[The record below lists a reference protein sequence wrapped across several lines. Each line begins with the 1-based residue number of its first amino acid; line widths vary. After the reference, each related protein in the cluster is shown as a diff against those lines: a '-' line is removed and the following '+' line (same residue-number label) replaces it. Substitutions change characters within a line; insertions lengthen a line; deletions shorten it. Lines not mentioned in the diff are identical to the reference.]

1 MVDVVDA
8 QLMCWSRLS
17 PASLQ
22 MWSLWWWWW
31 SRKGP
36 RLLRICLPGGRI
48 HLRNPEK
55 ERERERKKN
64 VVFRKYVGHA
74 INIYIYTKAYTH
86 HMNILRS
93 NIPVASGNNIPTQY
107 IYAVVHC
114 VECHVMSV
122 QDPSQSSSPLGILNP
137 LWPQTAW
144 I

>member
-1 MVDVVDA
+1 VLVTTEPSIAPDVVVVVVVVVA
-8 QLMCWSRLS
+8 KGSAASTNLPSWWPYSPEESR
-17 PASLQ
+17 
-22 MWSLWWWWW
+22 
-31 SRKGP
+31 
-36 RLLRICLPGGRI
+36 
-48 HLRNPEK
+48 
-55 ERERERKKN
+55 ERERERKKKN

-137 LWPQTAW
+137 L
-144 I
+144 

>member
-8 QLMCWSRLS
+8 QLMLRSRLS

-31 SRKGP
+31 SLKGP

-55 ERERERKKN
+55 ERERERKN
-64 VVFRKYVGHA
+64 MWYFANMYVML
-74 INIYIYTKAYTH
+74 YIYTKAYTH

-137 LWPQTAW
+137 L
-144 I
+144 